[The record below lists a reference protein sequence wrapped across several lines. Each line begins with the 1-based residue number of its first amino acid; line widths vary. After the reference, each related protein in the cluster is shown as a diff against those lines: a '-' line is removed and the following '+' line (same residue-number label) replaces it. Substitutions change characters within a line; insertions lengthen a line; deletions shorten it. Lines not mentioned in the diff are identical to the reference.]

1 MSGIDSLG
9 LPHPLYER
17 PLDQAAPAEDAA
29 RAAPGG
35 QPTRAWF
42 SFDEWSGL
50 DAVISIAEGV
60 TETVSDAATEI
71 ENAPKHRQNREDASS
86 NIMTETH
93 ETFSEL
99 SFELTEQQLRWKTVE
114 RAPDIGQMTGDI
126 LGRIVAPQ

>member
-1 MSGIDSLG
+1 MSGIESLG
-9 LPHPLYER
+9 LPHLLYER
-17 PLDQAAPAEDAA
+17 PLDQAASAEDAA

-35 QPTRAWF
+35 QPTRSWF
-42 SFDEWSGL
+42 SFDEWSAL
-50 DAVISIAEGV
+50 DAVISIASGV
-60 TETVSDAATEI
+60 AGAVSDTATEI

-93 ETFSEL
+93 EKFSEL
-99 SFELTEQQLRWKTVE
+99 SFELTEQQMRWKTVE